1 MIVDNYNMI
10 EVIRTF
16 DTDIE
21 NEAITEY
28 LIIDINNLNEVMLVE
43 NYNLIG
49 IITHFDS
56 WYQ

>member
-56 WYQ
+56 